1 MSKKGK
7 VLVAMSGGIDSSIAA
22 VLLKDMGY
30 EVIGATVKTW
40 DYERSGISN
49 KGTCCSIQDI
59 NDAKLLAIKFGL
71 KHYVIDLRSDFE
83 NTVIDNFTNEYLKGR
98 TPNPCIVCNNKIKWG
113 SLIDLADKIN
123 CEFIATGHYAKI
135 RYNQER
141 YVISKGNDDSKDQ
154 SYVLWGLKQNELK
167 RTLFP
172 LGNYFKKE
180 IKQIAND
187 LHLTKLANKKES
199 FEICFI
205 PNNNYRTFLQHK
217 TNTTIEQGKFISE
230 DNKVIGTHQGYPFYT
245 IGQRK
250 GLNIAVGEARYVK
263 AINPLENTIVLSS
276 KDSLKTMEAT
286 ATNINLIKYNK
297 LDSAINAITKIRY
310 RDTGTQSVIK
320 QNDDNIHINFKNYVY
335 AVAPG
340 QSAVFYEGDDLIG
353 GGIFI

>member
-22 VLLKDMGY
+22 ILLKDMGY

-59 NDAKLLAIKFGL
+59 NDAKLLAVKFGI
-71 KHYVIDLRSDFE
+71 KHYVIDLRNDFE
-83 NTVIDNFTNEYLKGR
+83 STVIDNFTNEYLKGR

-113 SLIDLADKIN
+113 SLIDLANKIN

-135 RYNQER
+135 RYSEQR
-141 YVISKGNDDSKDQ
+141 YIVSRGNDDSKDQ
-154 SYVLWGLKQNELK
+154 SYVLWGLKQNELQ

-172 LGNYFKKE
+172 LGDYLKKD
-180 IKQIAND
+180 IKQIATD
-187 LHLTKLANKKES
+187 LELTKLANKKES

-205 PNNNYRTFLQHK
+205 PNNNYRTFLKHK
-217 TNTTIEQGKFISE
+217 TNTDIKQGQFISE
-230 DNKVIGTHQGYPFYT
+230 NNEVLGNHKGYPFYT

-250 GLNIAVGEARYVK
+250 GLNIAVGEAMYVK
-263 AINPLENTIVLSS
+263 TINPASNTIVLGS
-276 KDSLKTMEAT
+276 KDSLKTMQAT
-286 ATNINLIKYNK
+286 ATNINLIKYNE
-297 LDSAINAITKIRY
+297 LNSEINATTKIRY
-310 RDTGTQSVIK
+310 RDAGTQSIIK
-320 QNDDNIHINFKNYVY
+320 QNDNSIHISFKNYVY
-335 AVAPG
+335 AIAPG
-340 QSAVFYEGDDLIG
+340 QSAVFYEGNDLIG